1 MLGMSGYI
9 STVNPGSGKSWFVGH
24 SHTVP
29 IICRH
34 PSIVSVFGNKRSS
47 ANLSKITIA

>member
-1 MLGMSGYI
+1 MDDRYGNT
-9 STVNPGSGKSWFVGH
+9 STVNPGSGKPWFVGH

-34 PSIVSVFGNKRSS
+34 PSIVSAYGNKRSS